1 MKTTLLSLVAA
12 GLTML
17 ALVAC
22 TPQQRRMEGPAG
34 QPSSTDVNPITGSR
48 GGTNR

>member
-1 MKTTLLSLVAA
+1 MQKSIIRLIAVGLTVVSVAA
-12 GLTML
+12 CSN
-17 ALVAC
+17 V
-22 TPQQRRMEGPAG
+22 REGPAG